1 MDILFLDIDGVLNST
16 YYNDQLDVFKFY
28 EIKKIN
34 LVKKIVE
41 ETNCKIVLTSLRLNF
56 QLYENEITDIFKNEG
71 VLVYDT
77 LQTPFT
83 SKVEGINKWLNKHK
97 FINQYVVLDDTNYK
111 QEFHNHFIK
120 VSSYYGLTKNKAKT
134 IIDYFKTSQKLT
146 MLLKEAKQQIIDIII
161 PCKDIKDLL
170 DKTIDCEDEIYRNY
184 HSICQ
189 NINTYI
195 SNNTLCNEIN
205 NIIYTLHKTSFA
217 LEIIFDYNQ
226 EEILKEIK
234 KQGFKN
240 KEILELV
247 VVNKDNQYDV
257 DKTIEN
263 IKEIILNAISK
274 RQKKEKTFEIRIYKD
289 EKDYKNGI
297 SCYCERIK
305 GTIKDANNKAKE
317 LANRFNTIYWSIE
330 EFK

>member
-1 MDILFLDIDGVLNST
+1 MKILFLDIDGVLNST
-16 YYNDQLDVFKFY
+16 YYNDQLEVSKFY

-34 LVKKIVE
+34 LIKKIVK

-77 LQTPFT
+77 LQVPFT
-83 SKVEGINKWLNKHK
+83 SKVEGINNWLDKHK

-134 IIDYFKTSQKLT
+134 IVDYFKTSQKLT

-161 PCKDIKDLL
+161 PCKDIKDSL
-170 DKTIDCEDEIYRNY
+170 DKTIDCVDEIYRKY
-184 HSICQ
+184 HNICQ
-189 NINTYI
+189 NINIYN
-195 SNNTLCNEIN
+195 SNNTLCKEIE
-205 NIIYTLHKTSFA
+205 NIIYTLHKTIFA

-234 KQGFKN
+234 EQGFKN
-240 KEILELV
+240 KEIIELV
-247 VVNKDNQYDV
+247 VVHKDNQYDA

-263 IKEIILNAISK
+263 IKEKIFNAISK
-274 RQKKEKTFEIRIYKD
+274 RQKKKKLLKQEY
-289 EKDYKNGI
+289 
-297 SCYCERIK
+297 IK
-305 GTIKDANNKAKE
+305 MKKIIKIEYLVTVKE
-317 LANRFNTIYWSIE
+317 
-330 EFK
+330 

>member
-16 YYNDQLDVFKFY
+16 YYNDKLEIFKFY

-71 VLVYDT
+71 VLVYDI
-77 LQTPFT
+77 LQVPFT
-83 SKVEGINKWLNKHK
+83 NKVEGINNWLNKHK

-134 IIDYFKTSQKLT
+134 IIDYFKTSLKLT
-146 MLLKEAKQQIIDIII
+146 LLLKEAKQEIIDIII
-161 PCKDIKDLL
+161 PCKDIKNLL
-170 DKTIDCEDEIYRNY
+170 DKTIDCEDEIYRKY
-184 HSICQ
+184 HNICQ
-189 NINTYI
+189 NINVYN
-195 SNNTLCNEIN
+195 SNDIICKEIT
-205 NIIYTLHKTSFA
+205 NIIYTLHKTIFV
-217 LEIIFDYNQ
+217 LEIILDNYQ
-226 EEILKEIK
+226 EETLKEIK
-234 KQGFKN
+234 KQGFKK

-247 VVNKDNQYDV
+247 VVNKDNQYNV
-257 DKTIEN
+257 DETIEN
-263 IKEIILNAISK
+263 IKEKIFNVISK
-274 RQKKEKTFEIRIYKD
+274 RQKEEKTFEVRICKD

-317 LANRFNTIYWSIE
+317 LANRFNTIYWLVE

>member
-16 YYNDQLDVFKFY
+16 YYNDKLEIFKFY

-77 LQTPFT
+77 LQVPFT
-83 SKVEGINKWLNKHK
+83 NKVEGINNWLNKHK
-97 FINQYVVLDDTNYK
+97 FINQYVILDDTNYK

-134 IIDYFKTSQKLT
+134 IIDYFKTSLKLT

-161 PCKDIKDLL
+161 PCKDIKNLL
-170 DKTIDCEDEIYRNY
+170 DKTIDCEDEIYRKY
-184 HSICQ
+184 HNICQ
-189 NINTYI
+189 NINVYN
-195 SNNTLCNEIN
+195 SNDIICKEIT
-205 NIIYTLHKTSFA
+205 NIIYTLRKTIFV
-217 LEIIFDYNQ
+217 LEIILDNNQ
-226 EEILKEIK
+226 EETLKEIK
-234 KQGFKN
+234 KQGFKK

-247 VVNKDNQYDV
+247 VVNKDNQYNV
-257 DKTIEN
+257 DETIEN
-263 IKEIILNAISK
+263 IKEKILNVISK
-274 RQKKEKTFEIRIYKD
+274 RQKKEKTFEVRICKD

-317 LANRFNTIYWSIE
+317 LANRFNTIYWLVE

>member
-16 YYNDQLDVFKFY
+16 YYNDKLEIFKFY

-71 VLVYDT
+71 VLVYDI
-77 LQTPFT
+77 LQVPFT
-83 SKVEGINKWLNKHK
+83 NKVEGINNWLNKHK

-161 PCKDIKDLL
+161 PCKDIKNLL
-170 DKTIDCEDEIYRNY
+170 DKTIDCEDEIYRKY
-184 HSICQ
+184 HNICQ
-189 NINTYI
+189 NINVYN
-195 SNNTLCNEIN
+195 SNDIICKEIT
-205 NIIYTLHKTSFA
+205 NIIYTLHKTIFV
-217 LEIIFDYNQ
+217 LEIILDNYQ
-226 EEILKEIK
+226 EETLKEIK
-234 KQGFKN
+234 KQGFKK

-263 IKEIILNAISK
+263 IKEKLLNAISK

-317 LANRFNTIYWSIE
+317 LANRFNTIYWLVE